1 MEDNTLEKKT
11 VRTEVYTYKSKAAA
25 VVLGLFLGGLGAHR
39 FYLGDTFYGVIILI
53 CSLALFTT
61 TLVWLVPAIVL
72 IDVIMIALSDKEKFK
87 RLSGYTETTQ

>member
-53 CSLALFTT
+53 CSLVLFTT